1 MFRNLQAKFDGRT
14 ELPVEIQEICDALIE
29 LGYQDK
35 IRVVAEEMDLK
46 QLLGTYVQWRERDGV
61 YGEPKWV
68 SLIIYPSNVP
78 LMIQRI
84 VCAKELVHICDSGAA
99 KTHDTDDILE
109 LARVLSNK
117 IAPDEKMQI
126 TKLKV
131 AKDILA
137 QGQALMLLF
146 PKAARLIARR
156 EIEQD
161 NLDLKQL
168 EKIIC
173 IPIQMLEEML
183 DPDWEDIA
191 ESLTV
196 I

>member
-1 MFRNLQAKFDGRT
+1 M
-14 ELPVEIQEICDALIE
+14 
-29 LGYQDK
+29 
-35 IRVVAEEMDLK
+35 
-46 QLLGTYVQWRERDGV
+46 
-61 YGEPKWV
+61 
-68 SLIIYPSNVP
+68 
-78 LMIQRI
+78 
-84 VCAKELVHICDSGAA
+84 HICDSAAA

-109 LARVLSNK
+109 LARVISNK